1 MANPVFPNI
10 VTAEAVA
17 TKMSTGEDS
26 SKFALEYEDPSL
38 QTKMDGGYVVSRAK
52 FTRPPRRTW
61 TSGYTSISDTDR
73 QTLANFYQAVM
84 GGSIIFDWTC
94 PQDKKVYQ
102 VRFVGGSLKFR
113 YVGMGTTQLWDVTY
127 QVQEA

>member
-10 VTAEAVA
+10 VAAKPVTP
-17 TKMSTGEDS
+17 KFSTGEDS
-26 SKFALEYEDPSL
+26 KNFSLEYEDPSMVS
-38 QTKMDGGYVVSRAK
+38 KMDGGYVVSRAK

-61 TSGYTSISDTDR
+61 TSGYTSISNSDKAI
-73 QTLANFYQAVM
+73 LENFYKSVM
-84 GGSIIFDWTC
+84 GGAVIFDWTS
-94 PQDKKVYQ
+94 PQDGQVYQ

-113 YVGMGTTQLWDVTY
+113 YTGVGTSQLWDVTY